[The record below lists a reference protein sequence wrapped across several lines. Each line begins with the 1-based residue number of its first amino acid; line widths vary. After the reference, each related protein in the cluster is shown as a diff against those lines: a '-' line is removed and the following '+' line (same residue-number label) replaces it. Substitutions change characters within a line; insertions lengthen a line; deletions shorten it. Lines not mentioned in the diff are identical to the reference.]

1 MDRAGRTPL
10 HYAALE
16 GNIGEILRLLADDLD
31 PNTPDSKGFVALHF
45 AAQEYQVAAA
55 RALLQGGARVDAVNA
70 YGNTPLWTAVFNSQ
84 GRGEII
90 ALLRLAG
97 ADPAHVNNAGRTPVE
112 LAHTIA
118 SSDVAQYFA
127 DLTQ

>member
-16 GNIGEILRLLADDLD
+16 GDMGEVLRLLADGSD
-31 PNTPDSKGFVALHF
+31 PDASDSTGFTPLHF
-45 AAQEYQVAAA
+45 AAQEYK
-55 RALLQGGARVDAVNA
+55 VDAVRELVRGGASVDVANGH
-70 YGNTPLWTAVFNSQ
+70 GNTPLWTAVFNSE

-90 ALLRLAG
+90 ALLRAAG
-97 ADPAHVNNAGRTPVE
+97 ANPAHVNNAGRTPVQ
-112 LAHTIA
+112 LARTIA

-127 DLTQ
+127 DLPD